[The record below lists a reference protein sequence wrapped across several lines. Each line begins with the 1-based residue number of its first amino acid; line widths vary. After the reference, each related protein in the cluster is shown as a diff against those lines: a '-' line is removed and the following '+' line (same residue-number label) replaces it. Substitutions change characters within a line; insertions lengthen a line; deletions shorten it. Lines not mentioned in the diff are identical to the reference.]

1 MLKIAMRTL
10 FVGALTPRIT
20 TILTRLGQKGFGSY
34 AVESL
39 GQAREAVESSSFEL
53 AIALER
59 LDDGQ
64 GYELTELVTR
74 RGGSLFVGVE
84 TSQDYLWLPVVD
96 HGKRVLGASAL
107 DYDMLEGELEDV
119 LTHRSACARPVSRWI
134 PPLAPRVSETKRP
147 AHEMSLGN
155 AGDCSSGRAVE
166 QTPTRVPVLAV
177 RSLLRGKAKSARA
190 AAKFRGTGQSD
201 AVFEVVRAKAAVKE

>member
-84 TSQDYLWLPVVD
+84 DFTGLPLVA
-96 HGKRVLGASAL
+96 GCRPREEGLGASAL
-107 DYDMLEGELEDV
+107 DYDMLEGGTRGCAHAQVCL
-119 LTHRSACARPVSRWI
+119 RKACVALDPTVGASR
-134 PPLAPRVSETKRP
+134 
-147 AHEMSLGN
+147 
-155 AGDCSSGRAVE
+155 
-166 QTPTRVPVLAV
+166 Q
-177 RSLLRGKAKSARA
+177 
-190 AAKFRGTGQSD
+190 
-201 AVFEVVRAKAAVKE
+201 